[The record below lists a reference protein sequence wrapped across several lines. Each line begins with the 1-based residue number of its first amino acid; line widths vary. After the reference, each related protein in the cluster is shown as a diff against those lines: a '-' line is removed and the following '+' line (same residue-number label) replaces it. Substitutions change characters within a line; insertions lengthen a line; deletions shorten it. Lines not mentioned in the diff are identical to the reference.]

1 MKPLI
6 ELRSD
11 TFTLPTSQMMDAIQ
25 EAVLGDDVYGEDPTV
40 RQLEQEAARKL
51 GKEAAILMPSGTMA
65 NLASLMAHCPR
76 GSKVIVGNETDIY
89 IYEAGGAAVCGG
101 IMYEPVPTQPDGRL
115 DIADME
121 RVFPLEPEDP
131 QFALPSLI
139 CLENPHNRMG
149 GRVLPLSYLEEVRAF
164 ANEKAVPVHI
174 DGARL
179 FNAAVALDV
188 DAGEI
193 ARYAD
198 SVQICLS
205 KGLSA
210 PIGSLVVGT
219 EDFIQKVYRLRKM
232 LGGGMRQAGI
242 IAAPG
247 LVALQQ
253 MTDRLAVDHANALRL
268 ARGLAE
274 IPGIVTHVEDVET
287 NIVFFR
293 IEHPVHTWQTFIEA
307 AQAHGLCVAEL
318 GHGRIRAVTHSGI
331 ETADIDKALVI
342 VRELLQFQTV

>member
-11 TFTLPTSQMMDAIQ
+11 TFTLPTREMMDAIQ
-25 EAVLGDDVYGEDPTV
+25 EAVLGDDVYREDPTV

-65 NLASLMAHCPR
+65 NLASLMVHCPR

-101 IMYEPVPTQPDGRL
+101 IMYEPIPTQPDGRL

-149 GRVLPLSYLEEVRAF
+149 GRVLPLSYLDEVHAF
-164 ANEKAVPVHI
+164 AKEKAVPVHM

-188 DAGEI
+188 DAAEI

-274 IPGIVTHVEDVET
+274 IPGIVTRVEDVET
-287 NIVFFR
+287 NIVFFQ
-293 IEHPVHTWQTFIEA
+293 IEHPAHTWQTFIEA
-307 AQAHGLCVAEL
+307 AYAHGLHVAEL

-331 ETADIDKALVI
+331 ETADIDKALSI
-342 VRELLQFQTV
+342 VHELLRDQTL